1 MKIKVFC
8 IILGLLLFLPFVT
21 AKQVEISSDE
31 KIIENIDV
39 DNQNDNVQPMPHWG
53 LSYVFYIGNAS
64 VYEYY
69 EDDSITIT
77 IRPFVNSI
85 RWFCIGRP
93 FGWASAGGP
102 FAVSFEDFRGYV
114 GPKPIVED
122 GSINFIF
129 GLVEDI
135 VVCLS

>member
-1 MKIKVFC
+1 MKIKVFI

-21 AKQVEISSDE
+21 AKQVEISSNE

-53 LSYVFYIGNAS
+53 LSFVFYIGNAS

>member
-21 AKQVEISSDE
+21 AKQVEISSNE

-53 LSYVFYIGNAS
+53 LSFVFYIGNAS